1 MILIEGTS
9 YTFSQVFELPYETE
23 EILAELGY
31 QYQIAPLTLGQ
42 SASPLPAIIP
52 LLRQQMRDRL
62 PNVALS
68 NETARREFY
77 VSPLLFALLDQTKF
91 RLSIEYT
98 VTGNRLRG
106 AIDYVLR
113 GENDVVVI
121 EAKQADMDR
130 GFNQLSAEMIALSEQ
145 RPETPNLL
153 YGAVTTGDLWRFAT
167 LDRTQRLIVKDI
179 DEYLLPRDL
188 ETLFGIILKLMEN
201 N

>member
-31 QYQIAPLTLGQ
+31 QYQIAPLTLVQ
-42 SASPLPAIIP
+42 SASSLPTTVT

-68 NETARREFY
+68 SETARREFY

-98 VTGNRLRG
+98 VTSNRLRG

-113 GENDVVVI
+113 GENDIVVI
-121 EAKQADMDR
+121 EAKQADMER
-130 GFNQLSAEMIALSEQ
+130 GFNQLAAEMIALSEQ
-145 RPETPNLL
+145 RLGTPNLL

-167 LDRTQRLIVKDI
+167 LDSSQRLIVKDI

-188 ETLFGIILKLMEN
+188 ETLFGILLKLIEK
-201 N
+201 